1 MRRTPIAPLA
11 LTVLLGACVFGSGPT
26 PSPVVPCPTE
36 GPTSTSAQAT
46 NEGVTGA
53 TIRVTGAV
61 EGDITVE
68 LYPEQAPIATANFVE
83 LARCG
88 YYDGIWFHR
97 ILAGFVIQA
106 GDPLT
111 RGRTGDFDGVGSGG
125 PGYQFEIEP
134 PAEGLVYGPYSLSMA
149 NAAPRV
155 PDSNGSQFFIALAD
169 LDQQL
174 RNVGVFTI
182 FGQVTEGTDVVDQ
195 IAALPVRD
203 PEFGVP
209 LSLPVIQSITILE
222 GESESE

>member
-11 LTVLLGACVFGSGPT
+11 LAVLLGACAFGSGPT

-111 RGRTGDFDGVGSGG
+111 RGRTGDFEGVGSGG

-134 PAEGLVYGPYSLSMA
+134 PADDLGYDPYSLSMA
-149 NAAPRV
+149 NDTRA
-155 PDSNGSQFFIALAD
+155 NGSQFFIALAD
-169 LDQQL
+169 LNGGL
-174 RNVGVFTI
+174 ERLYTI

-195 IAALPVRD
+195 IAGLPVND
-203 PEFGVP
+203 PQIGVP

-222 GESESE
+222 GETESE

>member
-11 LTVLLGACVFGSGPT
+11 LAVLLGACAFGSGPT
-26 PSPVVPCPTE
+26 PSPVVPCPTD

-111 RGRTGDFDGVGSGG
+111 RGRTGDFEGVGSGG

-134 PAEGLVYGPYSLSMA
+134 PADDLGYDPYSLSMA
-149 NAAPRV
+149 NDTRA
-155 PDSNGSQFFIALAD
+155 NGSQFFIALAD
-169 LDQQL
+169 LNGGL
-174 RNVGVFTI
+174 ERLYTI

-195 IAALPVRD
+195 IAGLPVND
-203 PEFGVP
+203 PQIGVP

-222 GESESE
+222 GETESE

>member
-11 LTVLLGACVFGSGPT
+11 LAVLLGACALGSGPT

-46 NEGVTGA
+46 NEDVTGA

-134 PAEGLVYGPYSLSMA
+134 PAEGLGYDPYSLSMA
-149 NAAPRV
+149 NDTRA
-155 PDSNGSQFFIALAD
+155 NGSQFFIALAD
-169 LDQQL
+169 LNGGL
-174 RNVGVFTI
+174 ERLYTI

-195 IAALPVRD
+195 IAGLPVND
-203 PEFGVP
+203 PQIGVP

-222 GESESE
+222 GETESE